1 MRLARLYNHEVT
13 IRILVAG
20 FVCVASLCGQRGH
33 HFSWQD
39 ACFKNPGAPYC
50 QGRDYAVKRTRPG
63 KDAAAGDTAAREG
76 ATDPLP
82 STPQSVTP
90 SVIVIGGIDW
100 QFVDPFAD
108 AVAGFNF
115 RGLSSSPLARRL
127 IVQLG
132 TNQGISE
139 ADIKKIFDGLSGV
152 EQIALSM
159 RDNRIVVMVTG
170 RVSDSTLPALGA
182 GLKTAPLSGNAMLVG
197 HADAV
202 DEAVQRIA
210 MKAPPTALTRM
221 AEERQAGSEFWA
233 IGSAGVVGPP
243 AVSAGVERF
252 SMTVSVRNSLTSD
265 LAFEFDG
272 APSAD
277 TLGKWQT
284 TLGETDLE
292 GDVVHL
298 RMSMDPDEAQQKFG
312 QIAASPVGQ
321 RLAEVVQAARYL
333 PAHDTTV
340 PKQTKPLIY
349 GLDSGPKEVNQLPR
363 R

>member
-1 MRLARLYNHEVT
+1 VS
-13 IRILVAG
+13 
-20 FVCVASLCGQRGH
+20 FVWVASLCGQRGH

-76 ATDPLP
+76 VTDPLP

-108 AVAGFNF
+108 ALAGFNF
-115 RGLSSSPLARRL
+115 MGLSASPLARTLIARL
-127 IVQLG
+127 G
-132 TNQGISE
+132 ANQGISE
-139 ADIKKIFDGLSGV
+139 TDIKKIFDRLSGV
-152 EQIALSM
+152 DQIALSM

-170 RVSDSTLPALGA
+170 RVTDSTLPAPE
-182 GLKTAPLSGNAMLVG
+182 GLKIAPVSGNAMLVG

-202 DEAVQRIA
+202 DEAVQRLA

-221 AEERQAGSEFWA
+221 AAERQASSEFWA
-233 IGSAGVVGPP
+233 IGSAGVVGPQ

-252 SMTVSVRNSLTSD
+252 SLTVSVRNGLTSD
-265 LAFEFDG
+265 AAFEFDG

-284 TLGETDLE
+284 TLGETVLE
-292 GDVVHL
+292 GEVVHHRL
-298 RMSMDPDEAQQKFG
+298 SMEADEAQQKFG
-312 QIAASPVGQ
+312 QIAASPLGQ
-321 RLAEVVQAARYL
+321 RLADLVQAARYL
-333 PAHDTTV
+333 PARDTTV
-340 PKQTKPLIY
+340 LRQNKPVIY
-349 GLDSGPKEVNQLPR
+349 GLDSGPKEVTQLPSR
-363 R
+363 